1 MKHEPDVASPR
12 WPSRHEPRPRRAPSF
27 PPLAFQFQPRRFGHS
42 FDGSEP
48 PRRRPNFNRLAGE
61 VLRAD
66 ASRSFRLE
74 TAILGLVSLTCAW
87 PIAIMIHE
95 VYRILR

>member
-27 PPLAFQFQPRRFGHS
+27 PHIDCEFQPRRFGHS

-48 PRRRPNFNRLAGE
+48 PRRRPNFNRLAAE
-61 VLRAD
+61 VLRA
-66 ASRSFRLE
+66 ASRIFQLE

-87 PIAIMIHE
+87 PMAVMIRE
-95 VYRILR
+95 VYLILK